1 MFISIIIFITSII
14 YSSTFFY
21 IIIIGF
27 GFPNCTSQSSDK
39 SQTGPFRTEVVATP
53 GVCNL
58 ADGNSVNSGSWTV
71 NCPGKDNNNN
81 DGTLFFCS
89 DNNCNSCS
97 AFPFKNT
104 GSSDTKVQCYNTNQ
118 GPPGAQSFTAR
129 CEAGN
134 RAEKQAKD
142 AENNGVKEILSIG
155 VAGGVALAV
164 GVSALL

>member
-1 MFISIIIFITSII
+1 M
-14 YSSTFFY
+14 
-21 IIIIGF
+21 IGI
-27 GFPNCTSQSSDK
+27 
-39 SQTGPFRTEVVATP
+39 
-53 GVCNL
+53 CNL
-58 ADGNSVNSGSWTV
+58 SINVVVVEVEWSLTMVE
-71 NCPGKDNNNN
+71 NNGGVVS
-81 DGTLFFCS
+81 DTIFFCS